1 MARNTYLQIEQI
13 SLKDKPKIDILGG
26 GPAGLSVGY
35 FARKKG
41 YDICI
46 HEGSSAIGGNCRSI
60 KMGEYRFDTGAHRF
74 HDKIPSITEEV
85 KKLMGD
91 DLKKINIPSKIYV
104 NGRMIDFPL
113 SFLSVMKNLKLSEIL
128 KIVVENLFNVFK
140 ANVEHKNFEELAYAK
155 YGPTLSNLFLINY
168 TEKLWGARANE
179 LQTTI
184 SGNRLKN
191 LNILSMIIEM
201 IIKNRNVKHLEGSFY
216 YPKYGY
222 GSIFDSIAEI
232 DGVNIDLNS
241 KVKKIYHENKKIK
254 EIELENGKILEVK
267 YIVNTLPINSIVQ
280 MLDPLP
286 SKNLIKIA
294 NDLKFRNLK
303 ICLMELDFPKLSNN
317 ASIYFPDNHIPIT
330 RIYEPK
336 NRSPQMAPRDKT
348 SLAIEVP
355 YSQGDKISLL
365 TDGEVIDMVKST
377 LIEEKL
383 FKDSDVLDNRLI
395 DIKNAYPI
403 LKVGEEGNI
412 RKLVSFLQ
420 SFSNQK
426 LIGRN
431 VEFDYLH
438 THKIM
443 ERAKHLINTF
453 DF

>member
-1 MARNTYLQIEQI
+1 M
-13 SLKDKPKIDILGG
+13 KDKHKIDILGG

-46 HEGSSAIGGNCRSI
+46 HEGSSTIGGNCRTI
-60 KMGEYRFDTGAHRF
+60 KIGEYRFDTGAHRF

-85 KKLMGD
+85 KKLMGS
-91 DLKKINIPSKIYV
+91 DLSKINTPSKIYFD
-104 NGRMIDFPL
+104 GRMIDFPI
-113 SFLSVMKNLKLSEIL
+113 SFSSVMKNLKLSEIL
-128 KIVVENLFNVFK
+128 KIMTENFFNIFK
-140 ANVEHKNFEELAYAK
+140 TNVEYENFEELAHAK

-168 TEKLWGARANE
+168 TEKLWGARSSE

-191 LNILSMIIEM
+191 LNILPMIIEM
-201 IIKNRNVKHLEGSFY
+201 INKNRKVKHLEGSFY

-222 GSIFDSIAEI
+222 GTIFDSIAKQINYE
-232 DGVNIDLNS
+232 NISLNS
-241 KVKKIYHENKKIK
+241 KVKKIFHDGKKIK
-254 EIELENGKILEVK
+254 EIVLENGKTIEVK
-267 YIVNTLPINSIVQ
+267 YIVNTLPINSTIK

-286 SKNLIKIA
+286 NKNLIERA
-294 NDLKFRNLK
+294 DNLKFRNLK
-303 ICLMELDFPKLSNN
+303 ICLLELDFPKLSNN
-317 ASIYFPDNHIPIT
+317 ASIYFPDEHIAIT

-348 SLAIEVP
+348 SLAIEIP
-355 YSQGDKISLL
+355 YSQGDSISIL
-365 TDGEVIDMVKST
+365 TDDEVIDMVKRT
-377 LIEEKL
+377 LIKEKF

-412 RKLVSFLQ
+412 RELVSFLQ

-443 ERAKHLINTF
+443 DKAKLLVNTLNF
-453 DF
+453 

>member
-1 MARNTYLQIEQI
+1 MKN
-13 SLKDKPKIDILGG
+13 KPKIDILGG
-26 GPAGLSVGY
+26 GPAGLSVAY

-46 HEGSSAIGGNCRSI
+46 HEGSSAIGGNCRTI

-128 KIVVENLFNVFK
+128 KIVVENLFNIFK

-168 TEKLWGARANE
+168 TEKLWGARANQ

-184 SGNRLKN
+184 SGNRFKN

-201 IIKNRNVKHLEGSFY
+201 INKNRKVKHLEGSFY

-241 KVKKIYHENKKIK
+241 KVKKIYQIGLFNTQ
-254 EIELENGKILEVK
+254 IL
-267 YIVNTLPINSIVQ
+267 Q
-280 MLDPLP
+280 DPL
-286 SKNLIKIA
+286 LI
-294 NDLKFRNLK
+294 
-303 ICLMELDFPKLSNN
+303 
-317 ASIYFPDNHIPIT
+317 
-330 RIYEPK
+330 
-336 NRSPQMAPRDKT
+336 
-348 SLAIEVP
+348 
-355 YSQGDKISLL
+355 
-365 TDGEVIDMVKST
+365 
-377 LIEEKL
+377 
-383 FKDSDVLDNRLI
+383 
-395 DIKNAYPI
+395 
-403 LKVGEEGNI
+403 
-412 RKLVSFLQ
+412 
-420 SFSNQK
+420 
-426 LIGRN
+426 
-431 VEFDYLH
+431 VE
-438 THKIM
+438 M
-443 ERAKHLINTF
+443 
-453 DF
+453 

>member
-1 MARNTYLQIEQI
+1 MKNKY
-13 SLKDKPKIDILGG
+13 KIDILGG
-26 GPAGLSVGY
+26 GPAGLSVAY

-46 HEGSSAIGGNCRSI
+46 HEGSSTVGGNCRTI

-74 HDKIPSITEEV
+74 HDKIFSITKEV

-91 DLKKINIPSKIYV
+91 DLKKINVPSKIYFD
-104 NGRMIDFPL
+104 GRMIDFPI
-113 SFLSVMKNLKLSEIL
+113 SFSSLMKNLKLSEIL
-128 KIVVENLFNVFK
+128 KITTENLFNILK
-140 ANVEHKNFEELAYAK
+140 TKVEYRNFEELAHAK

-179 LQTTI
+179 LQTII

-201 IIKNRNVKHLEGSFY
+201 IIKNRKVKHLEGSFY

-222 GSIFDSIAEI
+222 GSIFDSIAKQI
-232 DGVNIDLNS
+232 DYANINLNS

-254 EIELENGKILEVK
+254 EIELENGKIMKVK
-267 YIVNTLPINSIVQ
+267 YLVNTLPINSIVQ

-286 SKNLIKIA
+286 SENLIEKA
-294 NDLKFRNLK
+294 GNLKFRNLK
-303 ICLMELDFPKLSNN
+303 ICLLELDFPKLSNN
-317 ASIYFPDNHIPIT
+317 ASIYFPDEHIAIT

-336 NRSPQMAPRDKT
+336 NRSLQMAPKNKT
-348 SLAIEVP
+348 SLAIEIP
-355 YSQGDKISLL
+355 YTQGDRISIL
-365 TDGEVIDMVKST
+365 TDDEVIDMVKRT
-377 LIEEKL
+377 LIKEKL
-383 FKDSDVLDNRLI
+383 FKESDVLGNRLI

-403 LKVGEEGNI
+403 LKVGEEGNV
-412 RKLVSFLQ
+412 RELVSFLQ

-443 ERAKHLINTF
+443 DKAKLLVDTF

>member
-1 MARNTYLQIEQI
+1 MKN
-13 SLKDKPKIDILGG
+13 KPKIDILGG
-26 GPAGLSVGY
+26 GPAGLSVAY

-46 HEGSSAIGGNCRSI
+46 HEGSSAIGGNCRTI

-85 KKLMGD
+85 KKLVGD
-91 DLKKINIPSKIYV
+91 DLKKINIPSKIYFD
-104 NGRMIDFPL
+104 GRMIDFPL

-128 KIVVENLFNVFK
+128 KIVVENFFNVFK

-168 TEKLWGARANE
+168 TEKLWGARANQ

-191 LNILSMIIEM
+191 LNISSMIIEM
-201 IIKNRNVKHLEGSFY
+201 INKNRKVKHLEGSFY
-216 YPKYGY
+216 YPRYGY

-254 EIELENGKILEVK
+254 EIEFENGKILEAK
-267 YIVNTLPINSIVQ
+267 YIVNTLPINSIVR

-294 NDLKFRNLK
+294 NNLKFRNLK
-303 ICLMELDFPKLSNN
+303 ICLIELDFPKLSNN
-317 ASIYFPDNHIPIT
+317 ASIYFPDAHIPIT

-355 YSQGDKISLL
+355 YSQGDEISVL
-365 TDGEVIDMVKST
+365 TDDEVMDKVKRT
-377 LIEEKL
+377 LTKEKL

-395 DIKNAYPI
+395 DIKDAYPI
-403 LKVGEEGNI
+403 LKVNDKGNI
-412 RKLVSFLQ
+412 GELVSFLQ
-420 SFSNQK
+420 SFNNQK

-443 ERAKHLINTF
+443 DRAKYLVNTF

>member
-74 HDKIPSITEEV
+74 HDKIPSITDEI

-91 DLKKINIPSKIYV
+91 DLKKINAPSKIYFD
-104 NGRMIDFPL
+104 GRMIDFPL
-113 SFLSVMKNLKLSEIL
+113 SFSSVMRNLKLSEIL
-128 KIVVENLFNVFK
+128 KIVVENFFNIFK
-140 ANVEHKNFEELAYAK
+140 TDVEYKNFEELAHAK
-155 YGPTLSNLFLINY
+155 YGSTLSNLFLINY
-168 TEKLWGARANE
+168 TEKLWGAKAGE
-179 LQTTI
+179 LQTSI
-184 SGNRLKN
+184 SGSRLKN
-191 LNILSMIIEM
+191 LNILTMLTEM
-201 IIKNRNVKHLEGSFY
+201 IIKSSKVKHFEGSFY

-222 GSIFDSIAEI
+222 GTIFDSMAKYIGHKKI
-232 DGVNIDLNS
+232 ILDS
-241 KVKKIYHENKKIK
+241 KVNKIFHDGKKIK
-254 EIELENGKILEVK
+254 EIEFENGKTIEVG
-267 YIVNTLPINSIVQ
+267 YIVNTLPIDSIIQ

-286 SKNLIKIA
+286 SKNLIEIA
-294 NDLKFRNLK
+294 DNIKFRDLK
-303 ICLMELDFPKLSNN
+303 ICLLELDLPKLSDN
-317 ASIYFPDNHIPIT
+317 ASIYFPDEHIPIT

-336 NRSPQMAPRDKT
+336 NRSHLMAPKDKT
-348 SLAIEVP
+348 SLSIEIP
-355 YSQGDKISLL
+355 YSQGDSVSKM
-365 TDGEVIDMVKST
+365 TDDEVIDVVKKT
-377 LIEEKL
+377 LIKEKF

-412 RKLVSFLQ
+412 RKLVSFIQ

-438 THKIM
+438 THNIM
-443 ERAKHLINTF
+443 DKAKLLVNTI
-453 DF
+453 

>member
-1 MARNTYLQIEQI
+1 M
-13 SLKDKPKIDILGG
+13 KKKHKIDILGG
-26 GPAGLSVGY
+26 GPAGLSVAY

-46 HEGSSAIGGNCRSI
+46 HEGSSTIGGNCRTI
-60 KMGEYRFDTGAHRF
+60 KIGEYSFDTGAHRF
-74 HDKIPSITEEV
+74 HDKIASITEEV

-91 DLKKINIPSKIYV
+91 DLKKINAPSKIYFD
-104 NGRMIDFPL
+104 GRMIDFPL
-113 SFLSVMKNLKLSEIL
+113 SFYSVMKNLKLSEIL
-128 KIVVENLFNVFK
+128 KIVAENFFNVFK
-140 ANVEHKNFEELAYAK
+140 AKVEFKNFEELAYAK

-168 TEKLWGARANE
+168 TEKLWGARANQ

-201 IIKNRNVKHLEGSFY
+201 IIKNRKVKHLEGSFY

-222 GSIFDSIAEI
+222 GSIFDSIARQI
-232 DGVNIDLNS
+232 DDANINLNS
-241 KVKKIYHENKKIK
+241 KVKKIYHEDKKIK
-254 EIELENGKILEVK
+254 EIELENGRVLEVK
-267 YIVNTLPINSIVQ
+267 YIVNTLPINSIIQ

-286 SKNLIKIA
+286 SKNLIEIA
-294 NDLKFRNLK
+294 NNLKFRNLK
-303 ICLMELDFPKLSNN
+303 ICLLELDFPKLSNN
-317 ASIYFPDNHIPIT
+317 ASIYFPDDHIPIT

-348 SLAIEVP
+348 SLAIEIP
-355 YSQGDKISLL
+355 YTQGDRISIL
-365 TDGEVIDMVKST
+365 TDDEVIDMVKRT
-377 LIEEKL
+377 LIKEKL
-383 FKDSDVLDNRLI
+383 FKESDVLDNRLI

-412 RKLVSFLQ
+412 RELVSFLQ

-443 ERAKHLINTF
+443 DKAKLLVDTF

>member
-1 MARNTYLQIEQI
+1 MKN
-13 SLKDKPKIDILGG
+13 KPKIDILGG
-26 GPAGLSVGY
+26 GPAGLSVAY

-46 HEGSSAIGGNCRSI
+46 HEGSSAIGGNCRTI

-128 KIVVENLFNVFK
+128 KIVVENFFNVFK

-168 TEKLWGARANE
+168 TEKLWGARANQ

-184 SGNRLKN
+184 SGNRFKN

-201 IIKNRNVKHLEGSFY
+201 INKNRKVKHLEGSFY

-267 YIVNTLPINSIVQ
+267 YIVNTLPINSIIQ

-286 SKNLIKIA
+286 SKDLIEIA
-294 NDLKFRNLK
+294 DDLKFRNLK

-317 ASIYFPDNHIPIT
+317 ASIYFPDDHIPIT

-355 YSQGDKISLL
+355 YSHGDEISLL
-365 TDGEVIDMVKST
+365 TDGEVIDMVKRT

-383 FKDSDVLDNRLI
+383 FKDSDVLENRLI

-403 LKVGEEGNI
+403 LKVNDKGNI
-412 RKLVSFLQ
+412 GELVSFLQ

>member
-1 MARNTYLQIEQI
+1 
-13 SLKDKPKIDILGG
+13 LKNKPKIDILGG
-26 GPAGLSVGY
+26 GPAGLSVAY

-41 YDICI
+41 HDICI
-46 HEGSSAIGGNCRSI
+46 YEGSSRIGGNCRTI

-74 HDKIPSITEEV
+74 HDKIPSITDEI

-91 DLKKINIPSKIYV
+91 DLKKVNAPSKIYF

-113 SFLSVMKNLKLSEIL
+113 SFSSVMKNLKISEIL
-128 KIVVENLFNVFK
+128 KIVAENIFNIFK
-140 ANVEHKNFEELAYAK
+140 INLEHKNFEELAHAK

-191 LNILSMIIEM
+191 LNMLSMIIEM
-201 IIKNRNVKHLEGSFY
+201 IIKNRKVKHLEGSFY

-222 GSIFDSIAEI
+222 GSIFDSIAKQI
-232 DGVNIDLNS
+232 DYENISLNS
-241 KVKKIYHENKKIK
+241 KVKKIYHEDKKIK
-254 EIELENGKILEVK
+254 EIEFESGKIIEVK
-267 YIVNTLPINSIVQ
+267 YIVNTLPINSIIQ

-286 SKNLIKIA
+286 NENLIENA
-294 NDLKFRNLK
+294 GSLKFRNLK
-303 ICLMELDFPKLSNN
+303 ICLLELDFPKLSNN
-317 ASIYFPDNHIPIT
+317 ASIYFPDEHIAIT

-336 NRSPQMAPRDKT
+336 NRSLQMAPRDKT
-348 SLAIEVP
+348 SLAIEIP
-355 YSQGDKISLL
+355 YTQGDRISIL
-365 TDGEVIDMVKST
+365 TDDEVIDMVKRT
-377 LIEEKL
+377 LIKEKL
-383 FKDSDVLDNRLI
+383 FKESDVLGNRLI

-403 LKVGEEGNI
+403 LKVGDEGNI
-412 RKLVSFLQ
+412 RELVSFLQ

-443 ERAKHLINTF
+443 DKAKSLVDTF

>member
-1 MARNTYLQIEQI
+1 M
-13 SLKDKPKIDILGG
+13 KDKHKIDILGG

-46 HEGSSAIGGNCRSI
+46 HEGSSTIGGNCRTI
-60 KMGEYRFDTGAHRF
+60 KIGEYRFDTGAHRF

-85 KKLMGD
+85 KKLMGS
-91 DLKKINIPSKIYV
+91 DLSKINTPSKIYFD
-104 NGRMIDFPL
+104 GRMIDFPI
-113 SFLSVMKNLKLSEIL
+113 SFSSVMKNLKLSEIL
-128 KIVVENLFNVFK
+128 KIMTENFFNIFK
-140 ANVEHKNFEELAYAK
+140 TNVEYENFEELAHAK

-168 TEKLWGARANE
+168 TEKLWGARSSE

-191 LNILSMIIEM
+191 LNILPMIIEM
-201 IIKNRNVKHLEGSFY
+201 INKNRKVKHLEGSFY

-222 GSIFDSIAEI
+222 GTIFDSIAKQI
-232 DGVNIDLNS
+232 NYDNISLNS
-241 KVKKIYHENKKIK
+241 KVKKIFHDGKKIK
-254 EIELENGKILEVK
+254 EIVLENGKTIEVK
-267 YIVNTLPINSIVQ
+267 YIVNTLPINSTIK

-286 SKNLIKIA
+286 NKNLIERA
-294 NDLKFRNLK
+294 DNLKFRNLK
-303 ICLMELDFPKLSNN
+303 ICLLELDFPKLSNN
-317 ASIYFPDNHIPIT
+317 ASIYFPDEHIAIT

-336 NRSPQMAPRDKT
+336 NRSPQMAPRNKT
-348 SLAIEVP
+348 SLAIEIP
-355 YSQGDKISLL
+355 YSQGDSISIL
-365 TDGEVIDMVKST
+365 TDDEVIDMVKRT
-377 LIEEKL
+377 LIKEKF

-412 RKLVSFLQ
+412 RELVSFLQ

-443 ERAKHLINTF
+443 DKAKLLVNTLNF
-453 DF
+453 

>member
-1 MARNTYLQIEQI
+1 MKN
-13 SLKDKPKIDILGG
+13 KPKIDILGG
-26 GPAGLSVGY
+26 GPAGLSVAY

-46 HEGSSAIGGNCRSI
+46 HEGSSAIGGNCRTI

-85 KKLMGD
+85 KKLMGN
-91 DLKKINIPSKIYV
+91 DLKKINVPSKIYFD
-104 NGRMIDFPL
+104 GRMIDFPL
-113 SFLSVMKNLKLSEIL
+113 SFFSVMKNLKLSEIL
-128 KIVVENLFNVFK
+128 KIVVENFFNAFK
-140 ANVEHKNFEELAYAK
+140 ANVEHKNFKELAYAK

-168 TEKLWGARANE
+168 TEKLWGARANQ

-201 IIKNRNVKHLEGSFY
+201 INKNRRVKHLEGSFY

-254 EIELENGKILEVK
+254 EIEFENGKILEAK

-294 NDLKFRNLK
+294 NNLKFRNLK

-317 ASIYFPDNHIPIT
+317 ASIYFPDAHIPIT

-355 YSQGDKISLL
+355 YSQGDEISAL
-365 TDGEVIDMVKST
+365 TDDEVIDKVKRT
-377 LIEEKL
+377 LVKEKL
-383 FKDSDVLDNRLI
+383 FEDSDVLNKRLV

-403 LKVGEEGNI
+403 LKVGNERNI
-412 RKLVSFLQ
+412 GELVSFLQ
-420 SFSNQK
+420 SFNNQK

-443 ERAKHLINTF
+443 DRAKYLVNTF

>member
-1 MARNTYLQIEQI
+1 M
-13 SLKDKPKIDILGG
+13 KDKHKIDILGG

-46 HEGSSAIGGNCRSI
+46 HEGSSTIGGNCRTI
-60 KMGEYRFDTGAHRF
+60 KIGEYRFDTGAHRF

-85 KKLMGD
+85 KKLMGG
-91 DLKKINIPSKIYV
+91 DLSKINTPSKIYFD
-104 NGRMIDFPL
+104 GRMIDFPI
-113 SFLSVMKNLKLSEIL
+113 SFSSVMKNLKLSEIL
-128 KIVVENLFNVFK
+128 KIMTENFFNIFK
-140 ANVEHKNFEELAYAK
+140 TNVEYENFEELAHAK
-155 YGPTLSNLFLINY
+155 YGSTLSNLFLINY
-168 TEKLWGARANE
+168 TEKLWGARSSE

-191 LNILSMIIEM
+191 LNILPMIIEM
-201 IIKNRNVKHLEGSFY
+201 INKNRKVKHLEGSFY

-222 GSIFDSIAEI
+222 GTIFDSIAKQINYE
-232 DGVNIDLNS
+232 NISLNS
-241 KVKKIYHENKKIK
+241 KVKKIFHDGKKIK
-254 EIELENGKILEVK
+254 EIVLENGKTIEVK
-267 YIVNTLPINSIVQ
+267 YIVNTLPINSTIK

-286 SKNLIKIA
+286 NKNLIERA
-294 NDLKFRNLK
+294 DNLKFRNLK
-303 ICLMELDFPKLSNN
+303 ICLLELDFPKLSNN
-317 ASIYFPDNHIPIT
+317 ASIYFPDEHIAIT

-348 SLAIEVP
+348 SLAIEIP
-355 YSQGDKISLL
+355 YSQGDSISIL
-365 TDGEVIDMVKST
+365 TDDEVIDMVKRT
-377 LIEEKL
+377 LIKEKF

-412 RKLVSFLQ
+412 RELVSFLQ

-443 ERAKHLINTF
+443 DKAKLLVNTLNF
-453 DF
+453 

>member
-1 MARNTYLQIEQI
+1 MKN
-13 SLKDKPKIDILGG
+13 KPKIDILGG
-26 GPAGLSVGY
+26 GPAGLSVAY

-46 HEGSSAIGGNCRSI
+46 HEGSSAIGGNCRTI

-85 KKLMGD
+85 KKLVGD
-91 DLKKINIPSKIYV
+91 DLKKINIPSKIYFD
-104 NGRMIDFPL
+104 GRMIDFPL

-168 TEKLWGARANE
+168 TEKLWGARANQ

-201 IIKNRNVKHLEGSFY
+201 INKNRKVKHLEGSFY

-254 EIELENGKILEVK
+254 EIEFENGKILEAK
-267 YIVNTLPINSIVQ
+267 YIVNTLPINSIVR
-280 MLDPLP
+280 MLGPLP

-294 NDLKFRNLK
+294 NNLKFRNLK
-303 ICLMELDFPKLSNN
+303 ICLIELDFPKLSNN
-317 ASIYFPDNHIPIT
+317 ASIYFPDAHIPIT

-355 YSQGDKISLL
+355 YSQGDEISLL
-365 TDGEVIDMVKST
+365 TDDEVIDKVKRT
-377 LIEEKL
+377 LTKEKL

-403 LKVGEEGNI
+403 LKVDNERNI
-412 RKLVSFLQ
+412 RELVSFLQ
-420 SFSNQK
+420 SFNNQK

-443 ERAKHLINTF
+443 DRAKYLVNTF

>member
-1 MARNTYLQIEQI
+1 M
-13 SLKDKPKIDILGG
+13 KDKHKIDILGG

-46 HEGSSAIGGNCRSI
+46 HEGSSTIGGNCRTI
-60 KMGEYRFDTGAHRF
+60 KIGEYRFDTGAHRF

-85 KKLMGD
+85 KKLMGS
-91 DLKKINIPSKIYV
+91 DLSKINTPSKIYFD
-104 NGRMIDFPL
+104 GRMIDFPI
-113 SFLSVMKNLKLSEIL
+113 SFSSVMKNLKLSEIL
-128 KIVVENLFNVFK
+128 KIMTENFFNIFK
-140 ANVEHKNFEELAYAK
+140 TNVEYENFEELAHAK

-168 TEKLWGARANE
+168 TEKLWGARSSE

-191 LNILSMIIEM
+191 LNILPMIIEM
-201 IIKNRNVKHLEGSFY
+201 INKNRKVKHLEGSFY

-222 GSIFDSIAEI
+222 GTIFDSIAKQI
-232 DGVNIDLNS
+232 NYDNISLNS
-241 KVKKIYHENKKIK
+241 KVKKIFHDGKKIK
-254 EIELENGKILEVK
+254 EIVLENGKTIEVK
-267 YIVNTLPINSIVQ
+267 YIVNTLPINSTIK

-286 SKNLIKIA
+286 NKNLIERA
-294 NDLKFRNLK
+294 DNLKFRNLK
-303 ICLMELDFPKLSNN
+303 ICLLELDFPKLSNN
-317 ASIYFPDNHIPIT
+317 ASIYFPDEHIAIT

-348 SLAIEVP
+348 SLAIEIP
-355 YSQGDKISLL
+355 YSQGDSISIL
-365 TDGEVIDMVKST
+365 TDDEVIDMVKRT
-377 LIEEKL
+377 LIKEKF

-412 RKLVSFLQ
+412 RELVSFLQ

-443 ERAKHLINTF
+443 DKAKILVNTLNF
-453 DF
+453 

>member
-1 MARNTYLQIEQI
+1 MKY
-13 SLKDKPKIDILGG
+13 KPKIDILGG

-46 HEGSSAIGGNCRSI
+46 YEGSYTIGGNCRTI

-91 DLKKINIPSKIYV
+91 ELSKINTPSKIYFD
-104 NGRMIDFPL
+104 GRMIDFPL
-113 SFLSVMKNLKLSEIL
+113 SLSSVMKNLKLSEIL
-128 KIVVENLFNVFK
+128 KIIAENSFNIFK
-140 ANVEHKNFEELAYAK
+140 TNVKYRDFKELAHAK
-155 YGPTLSNLFLINY
+155 YGSTLSNLFLINY
-168 TEKLWGARANE
+168 TEKLWGAKASE

-191 LNILSMIIEM
+191 LNILTMLTEM
-201 IIKNRNVKHLEGSFY
+201 IIKRRKVKHLEGSFY

-222 GSIFDSIAEI
+222 GTIFDSVAKHIGYEKI
-232 DGVNIDLNS
+232 FLDS
-241 KVKKIYHENKKIK
+241 KVNKIFHDGQNIK
-254 EIELENGKILEVK
+254 EIEFENGKSKKVEYV
-267 YIVNTLPINSIVQ
+267 VNTLPITSVLK

-286 SKNLIKIA
+286 NKNLIERA
-294 NDLKFRNLK
+294 DNLKFRNLK
-303 ICLMELDFPKLSNN
+303 ICLLKLDFPKLSNN
-317 ASIYFPDNHIPIT
+317 ASIYFPDEYIPIT

-336 NRSPQMAPRDKT
+336 NRSSQMAPSDKT
-348 SLAIEVP
+348 SLAIEIP
-355 YSQGDKISLL
+355 YSQGDNISMM
-365 TDGEVIDMVKST
+365 TDYEVIDMVKRT
-377 LIEEKL
+377 LIKEKL

-412 RKLVSFLQ
+412 REVISFLQ

-443 ERAKHLINTF
+443 DKAKLLVNTF

>member
-1 MARNTYLQIEQI
+1 MKN
-13 SLKDKPKIDILGG
+13 KPKIDILGG
-26 GPAGLSVGY
+26 GPAGLSVAY

-46 HEGSSAIGGNCRSI
+46 HEGSSAIGGNCRTI

-91 DLKKINIPSKIYV
+91 DLKKINIPSKIYFD
-104 NGRMIDFPL
+104 GRMIDFPL

-128 KIVVENLFNVFK
+128 KIVVENLFNIFK
-140 ANVEHKNFEELAYAK
+140 ANAEHKNFEELAYAK

-168 TEKLWGARANE
+168 TEKLWGARANQ

-201 IIKNRNVKHLEGSFY
+201 INKNRKVKHLEGSFY

-267 YIVNTLPINSIVQ
+267 YIVNTLPINSIIH

-286 SKNLIKIA
+286 SKDLIEIA
-294 NDLKFRNLK
+294 DDLKFRNLK

-317 ASIYFPDNHIPIT
+317 ASIYFPDDHIPIT

-355 YSQGDKISLL
+355 YSQGDEISVL
-365 TDGEVIDMVKST
+365 TDDEVIDKVKRT
-377 LIEEKL
+377 LTKEKL
-383 FKDSDVLDNRLI
+383 FKDSDVLNKRLV

-403 LKVGEEGNI
+403 LKVDNERNI
-412 RKLVSFLQ
+412 VELVSFLQ
-420 SFSNQK
+420 SFNNQK

-453 DF
+453 DY

>member
-1 MARNTYLQIEQI
+1 M
-13 SLKDKPKIDILGG
+13 KKKHKIDILGG
-26 GPAGLSVGY
+26 GPAGLSVAY

-46 HEGSSAIGGNCRSI
+46 HEGSSTIGGNCRTI
-60 KMGEYRFDTGAHRF
+60 KIGEYSFDTGAHRF
-74 HDKIPSITEEV
+74 HDKIASITEEV

-91 DLKKINIPSKIYV
+91 DLKKINAPSKIYFD
-104 NGRMIDFPL
+104 GRMIDFPL
-113 SFLSVMKNLKLSEIL
+113 SFYSVMKNLKLSEIL
-128 KIVVENLFNVFK
+128 KIVAENFFNVFK
-140 ANVEHKNFEELAYAK
+140 AKVEFKNFEELAYAK

-168 TEKLWGARANE
+168 TEKLWGARANQ

-201 IIKNRNVKHLEGSFY
+201 IIKNRKVKHLEGSFY

-222 GSIFDSIAEI
+222 GSIFDSIARQI
-232 DGVNIDLNS
+232 DDANINLNS
-241 KVKKIYHENKKIK
+241 KVKKIYHEDKKIK
-254 EIELENGKILEVK
+254 EIELENGRVLEVK
-267 YIVNTLPINSIVQ
+267 YIVNTLPINSIIQ

-286 SKNLIKIA
+286 SKNLIEIA
-294 NDLKFRNLK
+294 NNLKFRNLK
-303 ICLMELDFPKLSNN
+303 ICLLELDFPKLSNN
-317 ASIYFPDNHIPIT
+317 ASIYFPDDHIPIT

-336 NRSPQMAPRDKT
+336 NRSPQMAPRDTT

-355 YSQGDKISLL
+355 YSQGDEISVL
-365 TDGEVIDMVKST
+365 TDNEVIDVVKRT
-377 LIEEKL
+377 LIKEKL
-383 FKDSDVLDNRLI
+383 FKDSDVLNKRLI

-403 LKVGEEGNI
+403 LKVGIERNI
-412 RKLVSFLQ
+412 GELVSFLQ
-420 SFSNQK
+420 SFNNQK

-443 ERAKHLINTF
+443 DKAKYLVNTF

>member
-1 MARNTYLQIEQI
+1 M
-13 SLKDKPKIDILGG
+13 KDKHKIDILGG

-46 HEGSSAIGGNCRSI
+46 HEGSSTIGGNCRTI
-60 KMGEYRFDTGAHRF
+60 KIGEYRFDTGAHRF

-85 KKLMGD
+85 KKLMGS
-91 DLKKINIPSKIYV
+91 DLSKINTPSKIYFD
-104 NGRMIDFPL
+104 GRMIDFPI
-113 SFLSVMKNLKLSEIL
+113 SFSSVMKNLKLSEIL
-128 KIVVENLFNVFK
+128 KIMTENFFNIFK
-140 ANVEHKNFEELAYAK
+140 TNVEYENFEELAHAK

-168 TEKLWGARANE
+168 TEKLWGARSSE

-191 LNILSMIIEM
+191 LNILPMIIEM
-201 IIKNRNVKHLEGSFY
+201 INKNRKVKHLEGSFY

-222 GSIFDSIAEI
+222 GTIFDSIAKQI
-232 DGVNIDLNS
+232 NYDNISLNS
-241 KVKKIYHENKKIK
+241 KVKKIFHDGKKIK
-254 EIELENGKILEVK
+254 EIVLENGKTIEVK
-267 YIVNTLPINSIVQ
+267 YIVNTLPINSTIK

-286 SKNLIKIA
+286 NKNLIERA
-294 NDLKFRNLK
+294 DNLKFRNLK
-303 ICLMELDFPKLSNN
+303 ICLLELDFPKLSNN
-317 ASIYFPDNHIPIT
+317 ASIYFPDEHIAIT

-348 SLAIEVP
+348 SLAIEIP
-355 YSQGDKISLL
+355 YSQGDSISIL
-365 TDGEVIDMVKST
+365 TDDEVIDMVKRT
-377 LIEEKL
+377 LIKEKF

-412 RKLVSFLQ
+412 RELVSFLQ

-443 ERAKHLINTF
+443 DKAKLLVNTLNF
-453 DF
+453 

>member
-1 MARNTYLQIEQI
+1 M
-13 SLKDKPKIDILGG
+13 KKKHKIDILGG
-26 GPAGLSVGY
+26 GPAGLSVAY

-46 HEGSSAIGGNCRSI
+46 HEGSSTIGGNCRTI
-60 KMGEYRFDTGAHRF
+60 KIGEYSFDTGAHRF
-74 HDKIPSITEEV
+74 HDKIASITEEV

-91 DLKKINIPSKIYV
+91 DLKKINAPSKIYFD
-104 NGRMIDFPL
+104 GRMIDFPL
-113 SFLSVMKNLKLSEIL
+113 SFYSVMKNLKLSEIL
-128 KIVVENLFNVFK
+128 KIVAENLFNVFK
-140 ANVEHKNFEELAYAK
+140 AKVEFKNFEELAYAK

-168 TEKLWGARANE
+168 TEKLWGARANQ

-201 IIKNRNVKHLEGSFY
+201 IIKNRKVKHLEGSFY

-222 GSIFDSIAEI
+222 GSIFDSIARQI
-232 DGVNIDLNS
+232 DDANINLNS
-241 KVKKIYHENKKIK
+241 KVKKIYHEDKKIK
-254 EIELENGKILEVK
+254 EIELENGRVLEVK
-267 YIVNTLPINSIVQ
+267 YIVNTLPINSIIQ

-286 SKNLIKIA
+286 SKNLIEIA
-294 NDLKFRNLK
+294 NNLKFRNLK
-303 ICLMELDFPKLSNN
+303 ICLLELDFPKLSNN
-317 ASIYFPDNHIPIT
+317 ASIYFPDDHIPIT

-336 NRSPQMAPRDKT
+336 NRSPQMAPRDTT

-355 YSQGDKISLL
+355 YSQGDEISVL
-365 TDGEVIDMVKST
+365 TDNEVIDVVKRT
-377 LIEEKL
+377 LIKEKL
-383 FKDSDVLDNRLI
+383 FKDSDVLNKRLI

-403 LKVGEEGNI
+403 LKVGIERNI
-412 RKLVSFLQ
+412 GELVSFLQ
-420 SFSNQK
+420 SFNNQK

-443 ERAKHLINTF
+443 DKAKYLVNTF

>member
-1 MARNTYLQIEQI
+1 MKN
-13 SLKDKPKIDILGG
+13 KPKIDILGG
-26 GPAGLSVGY
+26 GPAGLSVAY
-35 FARKKG
+35 FATKKG

-46 HEGSSAIGGNCRSI
+46 HEGSSAIGGNCRTI

-85 KKLMGD
+85 KKLVGD
-91 DLKKINIPSKIYV
+91 DLKKINIPSKIYFD
-104 NGRMIDFPL
+104 GRMIDFPL

-168 TEKLWGARANE
+168 TEKLWGARANQ

-191 LNILSMIIEM
+191 LNISSMIIEM
-201 IIKNRNVKHLEGSFY
+201 INKNKKVKHLEGSFY
-216 YPKYGY
+216 YPRYGY

-254 EIELENGKILEVK
+254 EIEFENGKILEAK
-267 YIVNTLPINSIVQ
+267 YIVNTLPINSIVR

-294 NDLKFRNLK
+294 NNLKFRNLK
-303 ICLMELDFPKLSNN
+303 ICLIELDFPKLSNN
-317 ASIYFPDNHIPIT
+317 ASIYFPDTRIPIT

-336 NRSPQMAPRDKT
+336 NRSPQMAPRNKT

-355 YSQGDKISLL
+355 YSQGDEISLL
-365 TDGEVIDMVKST
+365 TDDEVIDKVKRT
-377 LIEEKL
+377 LTKEKL
-383 FKDSDVLDNRLI
+383 FKDSDVLNKRLV

-403 LKVGEEGNI
+403 LKVDNERNI
-412 RKLVSFLQ
+412 VELVSFLQ
-420 SFSNQK
+420 SFNNQK

-443 ERAKHLINTF
+443 DRAKYLVNTF

>member
-1 MARNTYLQIEQI
+1 VARNTYLQIEQI

-74 HDKIPSITEEV
+74 HDKIPSITDEI

-91 DLKKINIPSKIYV
+91 DLKKINAPSKIYFD
-104 NGRMIDFPL
+104 GRMIDFPL
-113 SFLSVMKNLKLSEIL
+113 SFSSVMRNLKLSEIL
-128 KIVVENLFNVFK
+128 KIVVENFFNIFK
-140 ANVEHKNFEELAYAK
+140 TNVEYKNFEELAHAK
-155 YGPTLSNLFLINY
+155 YGSTLSNLFLINY
-168 TEKLWGARANE
+168 TEKLWGAKAGE
-179 LQTTI
+179 LQTSI
-184 SGNRLKN
+184 SGSRLKN
-191 LNILSMIIEM
+191 LKILTILTEM
-201 IIKNRNVKHLEGSFY
+201 IIKSSKVKHFEGSFY

-222 GSIFDSIAEI
+222 GTIFDSMAKYIGHKKI
-232 DGVNIDLNS
+232 ILDS
-241 KVKKIYHENKKIK
+241 KVNKIFHDGKKIK
-254 EIELENGKILEVK
+254 EIEFENGKTIEVG
-267 YIVNTLPINSIVQ
+267 YIVNTLPIDSIIQ

-286 SKNLIKIA
+286 SKNLIEIA
-294 NDLKFRNLK
+294 DNIKFRDLK
-303 ICLMELDFPKLSNN
+303 ICLLELDLPKLSDN
-317 ASIYFPDNHIPIT
+317 ASIYFPDEHIPIT

-336 NRSPQMAPRDKT
+336 NRSHLMAPKDKT
-348 SLAIEVP
+348 SLSIEIP
-355 YSQGDKISLL
+355 YSQGDSVSKMN
-365 TDGEVIDMVKST
+365 DDEVIDVVKKT
-377 LIEEKL
+377 LIKEKF

-412 RKLVSFLQ
+412 RKLVSFIQ

-438 THKIM
+438 THNIM
-443 ERAKHLINTF
+443 DKAKLLVNTI
-453 DF
+453 

>member
-1 MARNTYLQIEQI
+1 VKN
-13 SLKDKPKIDILGG
+13 KPKIDILGG
-26 GPAGLSVGY
+26 GPAGLSVAY

-46 HEGSSAIGGNCRSI
+46 HEGSSAIGGNCRTI

-85 KKLMGD
+85 KKLVGD
-91 DLKKINIPSKIYV
+91 DLKKINIPSKIYFD
-104 NGRMIDFPL
+104 GRMIDFPL

-128 KIVVENLFNVFK
+128 KIVVENFFNVFK

-168 TEKLWGARANE
+168 TEKLWGARANQ

-191 LNILSMIIEM
+191 LNISSMIIEM
-201 IIKNRNVKHLEGSFY
+201 INKNRKVKHLEGSFY

-254 EIELENGKILEVK
+254 EIEFENGRILEAK
-267 YIVNTLPINSIVQ
+267 YIVNTLPINSIVR

-294 NDLKFRNLK
+294 NNLKFRNLK
-303 ICLMELDFPKLSNN
+303 ICLIELDFPKLSNN
-317 ASIYFPDNHIPIT
+317 ASIYFPDTHIPIT

-355 YSQGDKISLL
+355 YSQGDEISVL
-365 TDGEVIDMVKST
+365 TDDEVMDKVKRT
-377 LIEEKL
+377 LTKEKL
-383 FKDSDVLDNRLI
+383 FKDSDVLNKRLV

-403 LKVGEEGNI
+403 LKVDNERNI
-412 RKLVSFLQ
+412 RELVSFLQ
-420 SFSNQK
+420 SFNNQK

-443 ERAKHLINTF
+443 DRAKYLVNTF

>member
-1 MARNTYLQIEQI
+1 MKN
-13 SLKDKPKIDILGG
+13 KPKIDILGG
-26 GPAGLSVGY
+26 GPAGLSVAY

-46 HEGSSAIGGNCRSI
+46 HEGSSAIGGNCRTI

-91 DLKKINIPSKIYV
+91 DLKKINIPSKIYFD
-104 NGRMIDFPL
+104 GRMIDFPL

-128 KIVVENLFNVFK
+128 KIVVENFFNVFK

-168 TEKLWGARANE
+168 TEKLWGARANQ

-184 SGNRLKN
+184 SGNRFKN

-201 IIKNRNVKHLEGSFY
+201 INKNRKVKHLEGSFY

-267 YIVNTLPINSIVQ
+267 YIVNTLPINSIIQ

-286 SKNLIKIA
+286 SKDLIEIA
-294 NDLKFRNLK
+294 DDLKFRNLK

-317 ASIYFPDNHIPIT
+317 ASIYFPDDHIPIT

-336 NRSPQMAPRDKT
+336 NRSPQMAPIDKT

-365 TDGEVIDMVKST
+365 TDGEVIDMVKRT

-383 FKDSDVLDNRLI
+383 FKDSDVLENRLI

-403 LKVGEEGNI
+403 LKVNDKGNI
-412 RKLVSFLQ
+412 GELVSFLQ

>member
-1 MARNTYLQIEQI
+1 
-13 SLKDKPKIDILGG
+13 LKKKHKIDILGG
-26 GPAGLSVGY
+26 GPAGLSVAY

-46 HEGSSAIGGNCRSI
+46 HEGSSTIGGNCRTI
-60 KMGEYRFDTGAHRF
+60 KIGEYSFDTGAHRF
-74 HDKIPSITEEV
+74 HDKIASITEEV

-91 DLKKINIPSKIYV
+91 DLKKINAPSKIYFD
-104 NGRMIDFPL
+104 GRMIDFPL
-113 SFLSVMKNLKLSEIL
+113 SFYSVMKNLKLSEIL
-128 KIVVENLFNVFK
+128 KIVAENFFNVFK
-140 ANVEHKNFEELAYAK
+140 AKVEFKNFEELAYAK

-168 TEKLWGARANE
+168 TEKLWGARANQ

-201 IIKNRNVKHLEGSFY
+201 IIKNRKVKHLEGSFY

-222 GSIFDSIAEI
+222 GSIFDSIARQI
-232 DGVNIDLNS
+232 DDANINLNS
-241 KVKKIYHENKKIK
+241 KVKKIYHEDKKIK
-254 EIELENGKILEVK
+254 EIELENGRVLEVK
-267 YIVNTLPINSIVQ
+267 YIVNTLPINSIIQ

-286 SKNLIKIA
+286 SKNLIEIA
-294 NDLKFRNLK
+294 NNLKFRNLK
-303 ICLMELDFPKLSNN
+303 ICLLELDFPKLSNN
-317 ASIYFPDNHIPIT
+317 ASIYFPDDHIPIT

-336 NRSPQMAPRDKT
+336 NRSPQMAPRDTT

-355 YSQGDKISLL
+355 YSQGDEISVL
-365 TDGEVIDMVKST
+365 TDNEVIDVVKRT
-377 LIEEKL
+377 LIKEKL
-383 FKDSDVLDNRLI
+383 FKDSDVLNKRLI

-403 LKVGEEGNI
+403 LKVGIERNI
-412 RKLVSFLQ
+412 GELVSFLQ
-420 SFSNQK
+420 SFNNQK

-443 ERAKHLINTF
+443 DKAKYLVNTF

>member
-1 MARNTYLQIEQI
+1 M
-13 SLKDKPKIDILGG
+13 KKKHKIDILGG
-26 GPAGLSVGY
+26 GPAGLSVAY

-41 YDICI
+41 HDICI
-46 HEGSSAIGGNCRSI
+46 YEGSSTIGGNCRTI

-74 HDKIPSITEEV
+74 HDKIPSITEEI

-91 DLKKINIPSKIYV
+91 DLKKVNAPSKIYFD
-104 NGRMIDFPL
+104 GRMIDFPL
-113 SFLSVMKNLKLSEIL
+113 SFSSLMKNLKISEIL
-128 KIVVENLFNVFK
+128 KIVAENFFNVFK
-140 ANVEHKNFEELAYAK
+140 AKVEFKNFEELAYAK

-191 LNILSMIIEM
+191 LKILPMIIEM
-201 IIKNRNVKHLEGSFY
+201 IKKNRKVKHLEGSFY

-222 GSIFDSIAEI
+222 GTIFDSIAKQI
-232 DGVNIDLNS
+232 NYQNISLNS
-241 KVKKIYHENKKIK
+241 KVKKIFHDCKKIK
-254 EIELENGKILEVK
+254 EIELENGKTIEVK
-267 YIVNTLPINSIVQ
+267 YIVNTLPINSIIQ

-286 SKNLIKIA
+286 SKNLIEKA
-294 NDLKFRNLK
+294 GNLKFRNLK
-303 ICLMELDFPKLSNN
+303 ICLLELDFPKLSNN
-317 ASIYFPDNHIPIT
+317 ASIYFPDEHIAIT

-336 NRSPQMAPRDKT
+336 NRSLQMAPRDKT
-348 SLAIEVP
+348 SLAIEIP
-355 YSQGDKISLL
+355 YTQGDRISIL
-365 TDGEVIDMVKST
+365 TDDEVIDMVKRT
-377 LIEEKL
+377 LIKEKL
-383 FKDSDVLDNRLI
+383 FKGSDVLDNRLI

-403 LKVGEEGNI
+403 LKVNDKGNI
-412 RKLVSFLQ
+412 GELISFLQ

-443 ERAKHLINTF
+443 DKAKFLVNTF

>member
-1 MARNTYLQIEQI
+1 MKN
-13 SLKDKPKIDILGG
+13 KPKIDILGG
-26 GPAGLSVGY
+26 GPAGLSVAY

-46 HEGSSAIGGNCRSI
+46 HEGSSAIGGNCRTI

-91 DLKKINIPSKIYV
+91 DLKKINIPSKIYFD
-104 NGRMIDFPL
+104 GRMIDFPL

-128 KIVVENLFNVFK
+128 KIVVVNSFNVFK

-168 TEKLWGARANE
+168 TEKLWGARANQ

-191 LNILSMIIEM
+191 LNILSTIIEM
-201 IIKNRNVKHLEGSFY
+201 INRNRKVKHLEGSFY
-216 YPKYGY
+216 YPKHGY
-222 GSIFDSIAEI
+222 GSIFDSIAKI

-254 EIELENGKILEVK
+254 GIELENGKILEVK
-267 YIVNTLPINSIVQ
+267 YIVNTLPINSIIQ

-286 SKNLIKIA
+286 SKDLIEIA
-294 NDLKFRNLK
+294 DDLKFRNLK

-317 ASIYFPDNHIPIT
+317 ASIYFPDDHIPIT

-336 NRSPQMAPRDKT
+336 NRSPQMAPIDKT

-365 TDGEVIDMVKST
+365 TDGEVIDMVKRT

-403 LKVGEEGNI
+403 LKVNDKGNI
-412 RKLVSFLQ
+412 GELVSFLQ

>member
-1 MARNTYLQIEQI
+1 MARNTYLQTEQI

-46 HEGSSAIGGNCRSI
+46 HEGSSVIGGNCRSI

-74 HDKIPSITEEV
+74 HDKIPSITDEI

-91 DLKKINIPSKIYV
+91 DLKKVNAPSKIYFD
-104 NGRMIDFPL
+104 GRRIDFPL
-113 SFLSVMKNLKLSEIL
+113 SFSSVMKILKISEIL
-128 KIVVENLFNVFK
+128 KIVAENIFNIFK
-140 ANVEHKNFEELAYAK
+140 TNVEHKNFEELAHAK

-191 LNILSMIIEM
+191 LNMSSMIIEM
-201 IIKNRNVKHLEGSFY
+201 IIKNRKVKHLEGSFY

-222 GSIFDSIAEI
+222 GSIFDSIAKQI
-232 DGVNIDLNS
+232 DYENISLDSRIN
-241 KVKKIYHENKKIK
+241 KIFHDGKKIK
-254 EIELENGKILEVK
+254 EIEFENGKTKEVG
-267 YIVNTLPINSIVQ
+267 YIVNTLPIDSIIK
-280 MLDPLP
+280 MLDPIP
-286 SKNLIKIA
+286 SKNLIEIA
-294 NDLKFRNLK
+294 SNLKFRDLK
-303 ICLMELDFPKLSNN
+303 ICLLELDFPKLSDN
-317 ASIYFPDNHIPIT
+317 ASIYFPDEDIPIT

-336 NRSPQMAPRDKT
+336 NRSHLMAPKDKT
-348 SLAIEVP
+348 SLSIEIP
-355 YSQGDKISLL
+355 YSQGDSISKM
-365 TDGEVIDMVKST
+365 TDDEVIDVVKKT
-377 LIEEKL
+377 LIKEKF

-443 ERAKHLINTF
+443 DKAKLLVNTI
-453 DF
+453 

>member
-46 HEGSSAIGGNCRSI
+46 HEGSSSIGGNCRSI

-74 HDKIPSITEEV
+74 HDKIPSITDEI

-91 DLKKINIPSKIYV
+91 DLKKINAPSKIYFD
-104 NGRMIDFPL
+104 GRMIDFPI
-113 SFLSVMKNLKLSEIL
+113 SFSSVMRNLKLSEIL
-128 KIVVENLFNVFK
+128 KIVVENFFNIFK
-140 ANVEHKNFEELAYAK
+140 TDVEYKNFEELAHAK
-155 YGPTLSNLFLINY
+155 YGSTLSNLFLINY
-168 TEKLWGARANE
+168 TEKLWGARAVE
-179 LQTTI
+179 LQTSI
-184 SGNRLKN
+184 SGSRLKN
-191 LNILSMIIEM
+191 LDILTMLTEM
-201 IIKNRNVKHLEGSFY
+201 IIKSSNVKHFEGSFY

-222 GSIFDSIAEI
+222 GTIFDSLAKHIGHEKI
-232 DGVNIDLNS
+232 ILDSRVNKIFHDG
-241 KVKKIYHENKKIK
+241 KKIK
-254 EIELENGKILEVK
+254 EIEFENGETKKVG
-267 YIVNTLPINSIVQ
+267 YIVNTLPITSVLK
-280 MLDPLP
+280 MLDPP
-286 SKNLIKIA
+286 PNKNLIKRA
-294 NDLKFRNLK
+294 DNLKFRNLK
-303 ICLMELDFPKLSNN
+303 ICLLELDFPKLSDN
-317 ASIYFPDNHIPIT
+317 ASIYFPDEDIPIT

-336 NRSPQMAPRDKT
+336 NRSHLMAPKDKT
-348 SLAIEVP
+348 SLSIEIP
-355 YSQGDKISLL
+355 YSQGDSISKM
-365 TDGEVIDMVKST
+365 TDDEVIDVVKKT
-377 LIEEKL
+377 LIKEKF

-443 ERAKHLINTF
+443 DKAKLLVNTI
-453 DF
+453 

>member
-1 MARNTYLQIEQI
+1 VKN
-13 SLKDKPKIDILGG
+13 KPKIDILGG
-26 GPAGLSVGY
+26 GPAGLSVAY

-46 HEGSSAIGGNCRSI
+46 HEGSSAIGGNCRTI

-91 DLKKINIPSKIYV
+91 DLKKINVPSKIYFD
-104 NGRMIDFPL
+104 GRMIDFPL
-113 SFLSVMKNLKLSEIL
+113 SFFSVMKNLKLSEIL
-128 KIVVENLFNVFK
+128 KIVVENSFNVFK

-168 TEKLWGARANE
+168 TEKLWGARANQ

-191 LNILSMIIEM
+191 LSILSMIIEM
-201 IIKNRNVKHLEGSFY
+201 INKNRKVKHLEGSFY

-267 YIVNTLPINSIVQ
+267 YIVNTLPINSIIQ

-286 SKNLIKIA
+286 SKDLIEIA
-294 NDLKFRNLK
+294 DDLKFRNLK

-317 ASIYFPDNHIPIT
+317 ASIYFPDDHIPIT

-336 NRSPQMAPRDKT
+336 NRSPQMAPVDKT

-355 YSQGDKISLL
+355 YSHGDRISLL
-365 TDGEVIDMVKST
+365 TDGEVIDMVKRT

-403 LKVGEEGNI
+403 LKVNDKGNI
-412 RKLVSFLQ
+412 GELVSFLQ

>member
-1 MARNTYLQIEQI
+1 MKNKY
-13 SLKDKPKIDILGG
+13 KIDILGG
-26 GPAGLSVGY
+26 GPAGLSVAY

-46 HEGSSAIGGNCRSI
+46 HEGSSTVGGNCRTI

-74 HDKIPSITEEV
+74 HDKIFSITKEV

-91 DLKKINIPSKIYV
+91 DLKKINVPSKIYFD
-104 NGRMIDFPL
+104 GRMIDFPI
-113 SFLSVMKNLKLSEIL
+113 SFSSLMKNLKLSEIL
-128 KIVVENLFNVFK
+128 KITTENLFNILK
-140 ANVEHKNFEELAYAK
+140 KKVEYRNFEELAHAK

-179 LQTTI
+179 LQTII

-201 IIKNRNVKHLEGSFY
+201 IIKNRKVKHLEGSFY

-222 GSIFDSIAEI
+222 GSIFDSIAKQI
-232 DGVNIDLNS
+232 DYANINLNS
-241 KVKKIYHENKKIK
+241 KVKKIYHENEKIK
-254 EIELENGKILEVK
+254 EIELENGKIMKVK
-267 YIVNTLPINSIVQ
+267 YLVNTLPINSIVQ

-286 SKNLIKIA
+286 SENLIEKA
-294 NDLKFRNLK
+294 GNLKFRNLK
-303 ICLMELDFPKLSNN
+303 ICLLELDFPKLSNN
-317 ASIYFPDNHIPIT
+317 ASIYFPDEHIAIT

-336 NRSPQMAPRDKT
+336 NRSLQMAPKDKT
-348 SLAIEVP
+348 SLAIEIP
-355 YSQGDKISLL
+355 YTQGDRISIL
-365 TDGEVIDMVKST
+365 TDDEVIDMVKRT
-377 LIEEKL
+377 LIKEKL
-383 FKDSDVLDNRLI
+383 FKESDVLGNRLI

-403 LKVGEEGNI
+403 LKVGEEGNV
-412 RKLVSFLQ
+412 RELVSFLQ

-443 ERAKHLINTF
+443 DKAKLLVDTF

>member
-1 MARNTYLQIEQI
+1 MNN
-13 SLKDKPKIDILGG
+13 KPKIDILGG
-26 GPAGLSVGY
+26 GPAGLSVAY

-41 YDICI
+41 HDICI
-46 HEGSSAIGGNCRSI
+46 YEGSSTIGGNCRTI
-60 KMGEYRFDTGAHRF
+60 KIGEYRFDTGAHRF

-85 KKLMGD
+85 KKLVGD
-91 DLKKINIPSKIYV
+91 DLKKINIPSKIYFD
-104 NGRMIDFPL
+104 GRMIDFPL

-128 KIVVENLFNVFK
+128 KIVVENFFNVFK

-168 TEKLWGARANE
+168 TEKLWGARANQ

-191 LNILSMIIEM
+191 LNISSMIIEM
-201 IIKNRNVKHLEGSFY
+201 INKNRKVKHLEGSFY
-216 YPKYGY
+216 YPRYGY

-254 EIELENGKILEVK
+254 EIEFENGKILEAK
-267 YIVNTLPINSIVQ
+267 YIVNTLPINSIVR

-294 NDLKFRNLK
+294 NNLKFRNLK
-303 ICLMELDFPKLSNN
+303 ICLIELDFPKLSNN
-317 ASIYFPDNHIPIT
+317 ASIYFPDAHIPIT

-336 NRSPQMAPRDKT
+336 NRSPQMAPRNKT

-355 YSQGDKISLL
+355 YSQGDEISLL
-365 TDGEVIDMVKST
+365 TDDEVIDKVKRT
-377 LIEEKL
+377 LTKEKL
-383 FKDSDVLDNRLI
+383 FKDSDVLNKRLV

-403 LKVGEEGNI
+403 LKVDNERNI
-412 RKLVSFLQ
+412 RELVSFLQ
-420 SFSNQK
+420 SFNNQK

-443 ERAKHLINTF
+443 DRAKYLVNTF

>member
-1 MARNTYLQIEQI
+1 MKN
-13 SLKDKPKIDILGG
+13 KHKIDILGG
-26 GPAGLSVGY
+26 GPAGLSVAY

-46 HEGSSAIGGNCRSI
+46 HEGSSKVGGNCQTI

-74 HDKIPSITEEV
+74 HDKIPSITKEV
-85 KKLMGD
+85 KKIMGG
-91 DLKKINIPSKIYV
+91 DLNKINRPSKIYFD
-104 NGRMIDFPL
+104 GRMIDFPIR
-113 SFLSVMKNLKLSEIL
+113 FTSVMKNLKLSEIL
-128 KIVVENLFNVFK
+128 KIITENLLNIFKINVEN
-140 ANVEHKNFEELAYAK
+140 KNFEELAYAK

-179 LQTTI
+179 LQTII

-191 LNILSMIIEM
+191 LKILPMIIEM
-201 IIKNRNVKHLEGSFY
+201 INKNRKVKHLEGSFY

-222 GSIFDSIAEI
+222 GTIFDSIAKQINYE
-232 DGVNIDLNS
+232 NISLNS
-241 KVKKIYHENKKIK
+241 KVKKIFHDCKKIK
-254 EIELENGKILEVK
+254 EIELENGKTIEVK
-267 YIVNTLPINSIVQ
+267 YIVNTLPINSIIQ

-286 SKNLIKIA
+286 SENLIERA
-294 NDLKFRNLK
+294 SNLKFRNLK
-303 ICLMELDFPKLSNN
+303 ICLLELDFPKLSNN
-317 ASIYFPDNHIPIT
+317 ASIYFPDKHIAIT

-336 NRSPQMAPRDKT
+336 NRSLQMAPRDKT
-348 SLAIEVP
+348 SLAIEIP
-355 YSQGDKISLL
+355 YTQGERISILN
-365 TDGEVIDMVKST
+365 DDEVIDMVKRT
-377 LIEEKL
+377 LIKEKL
-383 FKDSDVLDNRLI
+383 FKESDVLGNRLI

-412 RKLVSFLQ
+412 RELVSFLQ

-443 ERAKHLINTF
+443 DKAKSLVDTF

>member
-1 MARNTYLQIEQI
+1 MKN
-13 SLKDKPKIDILGG
+13 KPKIDILGG
-26 GPAGLSVGY
+26 GPAGLSVAY

-46 HEGSSAIGGNCRSI
+46 HEGSSAIGGNCRTI

-85 KKLMGD
+85 KKLVGD
-91 DLKKINIPSKIYV
+91 DLKKINIPSKIYFD
-104 NGRMIDFPL
+104 GRMIDFPL

-128 KIVVENLFNVFK
+128 KIVVENFFNVFK

-168 TEKLWGARANE
+168 TEKLWGARANQ

-191 LNILSMIIEM
+191 LNISSMIIEM
-201 IIKNRNVKHLEGSFY
+201 INKNRKVKHLEGSFY
-216 YPKYGY
+216 YPRYGY

-254 EIELENGKILEVK
+254 EIEFENGKILEAK
-267 YIVNTLPINSIVQ
+267 YIVNTLPINSIVR

-294 NDLKFRNLK
+294 NNLKFRNLK
-303 ICLMELDFPKLSNN
+303 ICLIELDFPKLSNN
-317 ASIYFPDNHIPIT
+317 ASIYFPDAHIPIT

-336 NRSPQMAPRDKT
+336 NRSPQMAPRNKT

-355 YSQGDKISLL
+355 YSQGDEISLL
-365 TDGEVIDMVKST
+365 TDDEVIDKVKRT
-377 LIEEKL
+377 LTKEKL
-383 FKDSDVLDNRLI
+383 FKDSDVLNKRLV

-403 LKVGEEGNI
+403 LKVDNERNI
-412 RKLVSFLQ
+412 RELVSFLQ
-420 SFSNQK
+420 SFNNQK

-443 ERAKHLINTF
+443 DRAKYLVNTF

>member
-1 MARNTYLQIEQI
+1 MKN
-13 SLKDKPKIDILGG
+13 KPKIDILGG
-26 GPAGLSVGY
+26 GPAGLSVAY

-46 HEGSSAIGGNCRSI
+46 HEGSSAIGGNCRTI

-91 DLKKINIPSKIYV
+91 DLKKINVPSKIYFD
-104 NGRMIDFPL
+104 GRMIDFPL
-113 SFLSVMKNLKLSEIL
+113 SFFSVMKNLKLSEIL
-128 KIVVENLFNVFK
+128 KIVVENFFNVFK

-168 TEKLWGARANE
+168 TEKLWGARANQ

-191 LNILSMIIEM
+191 LSILSMIIEM
-201 IIKNRNVKHLEGSFY
+201 INKNRKVKHLEGSFY

-267 YIVNTLPINSIVQ
+267 YIVNTLPINSIIQ

-286 SKNLIKIA
+286 SKDLIEIA
-294 NDLKFRNLK
+294 DDLKFRNLK
-303 ICLMELDFPKLSNN
+303 VCLIELDFPKLSNN
-317 ASIYFPDNHIPIT
+317 ASIYFPDDHIPIT

-336 NRSPQMAPRDKT
+336 NRSPQMAPIDKT

-355 YSQGDKISLL
+355 YSQGDRISLL
-365 TDGEVIDMVKST
+365 TDGEVIDMVKRT
-377 LIEEKL
+377 LVKEKL

-403 LKVGEEGNI
+403 LKVNDKGNI
-412 RKLVSFLQ
+412 GELVSFLQ